1 MREPCLV
8 VVVQDKLRA
17 KMGNTVQP
25 PAANAGD
32 VIALRQL
39 NMLHHAAH
47 GGLHV
52 SSSFWVPIGRK
63 GLFKSVNVGLSAGD
77 ASQAP
82 LKPQGRFAVRLGR
95 VFHNKCLLS
104 PTARSKVNLN
114 GL

>member
-8 VVVQDKLRA
+8 VVVQINSARRWGTL
-17 KMGNTVQP
+17 QP

-32 VIALRQL
+32 VITLRQL

-52 SSSFWVPIGRK
+52 SSSFWSNWAEGPS
-63 GLFKSVNVGLSAGD
+63 SVNVGLSAGD

-82 LKPQGRFAVRLGR
+82 LAVEFTVRLGR

-104 PTARSKVNLN
+104 PPR
-114 GL
+114 GRR